1 LSCAAAAVRGV
12 GAKLGSVTLAQCQ
25 QAAKRVLKADD
36 PQAARLA
43 AREILD

>member
-1 LSCAAAAVRGV
+1 VRGV